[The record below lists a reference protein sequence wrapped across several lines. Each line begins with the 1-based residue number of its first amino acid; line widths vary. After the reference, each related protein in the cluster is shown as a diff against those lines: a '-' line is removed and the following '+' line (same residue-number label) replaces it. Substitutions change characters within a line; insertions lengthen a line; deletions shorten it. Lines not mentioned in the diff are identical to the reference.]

1 MNKKFSK
8 FEIAVLKRTA
18 QNVNPMVTKKAKL
31 LEKIAELQEEYDKL
45 SVMQEKYESSIKE
58 LTGGYSTEDLI
69 EKVIEDNG
77 KTKIAKYVLKY
88 PDTVVP
94 VEDSVEDNVEDNV
107 ENTVNSNEETH
118 EITEDNFNF

>member
-8 FEIAVLKRTA
+8 FEIAVIKRTA

-31 LEKIAELQEEYDKL
+31 LEKIAELQEEYNKL

-88 PDTVVP
+88 PDTVIP
-94 VEDSVEDNVEDNV
+94 VEDSVEDNV

-118 EITEDNFNF
+118 EITEDGFNF